1 MLSWDDYNEETTT
14 AAPPPP
20 PSAPVREA
28 APAAP
33 VAVEAPAAPA
43 AAPAAAAPA
52 PAALAE
58 ETDIGAPADNLQAA
72 QRALAQL
79 GDGTQGGGE
88 SVERVT
94 VGAKRMINYARDHS
108 TADGLDYIAIWNA
121 SMLKVEEI
129 QEALAAKSE
138 GRAGDFVPLPPRG
151 RSA

>member
-14 AAPPPP
+14 AAPPPA
-20 PSAPVREA
+20 PSAPIREA
-28 APAAP
+28 APEAP

-43 AAPAAAAPA
+43 AAEAPA
-52 PAALAE
+52 SVAPHVLAE

-94 VGAKRMINYARDHS
+94 VGAKRMINAR
-108 TADGLDYIAIWNA
+108 ADLNQLFLKHDWACEVHRRLRQPLDAPG
-121 SMLKVEEI
+121 
-129 QEALAAKSE
+129 SE
-138 GRAGDFVPLPPRG
+138 HER
-151 RSA
+151 